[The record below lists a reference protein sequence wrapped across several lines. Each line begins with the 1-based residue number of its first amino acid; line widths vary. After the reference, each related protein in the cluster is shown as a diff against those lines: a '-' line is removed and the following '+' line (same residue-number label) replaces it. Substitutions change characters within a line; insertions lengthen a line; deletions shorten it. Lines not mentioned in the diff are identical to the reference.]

1 MRTAY
6 TCLVQVLVATLVV
19 GCGGSGGTTPTPSV
33 DLPGLVFQ
41 DGFVTND
48 GVADSVGS
56 GPGVGDFET
65 LFPGRMYR
73 QFFSFNRNVLPA
85 GVTIVSATLYV
96 YQTDVIGNP
105 YDDLGDVVVDY
116 LDYGALDAGDYDLA
130 PIEANIGTISD
141 NPLLEWKTL
150 DVTTQTQDAIG
161 AGRNPQFRFRFN
173 RTIFVTDGL
182 VDGAFFVDAEDS
194 HGGFGNTPFLR
205 ITYTN

>member
-6 TCLVQVLVATLVV
+6 TCLAPVLVALVV
-19 GCGGSGGTTPTPSV
+19 WGCGGGGSAVPSPSIH
-33 DLPGLVFQ
+33 LPGVVSQ

-48 GVADSVGS
+48 GIADNVAS
-56 GPGVGDFET
+56 GPVVGDFES
-65 LFPGRMYR
+65 LFPGRLYR

-85 GVTIVSATLYV
+85 GATVVSATLYV
-96 YQTDVIGNP
+96 YQAAVLGNP

-116 LDYGALDAGDYDLA
+116 LDYGSLDAGDYDLT
-130 PIEANIGTISD
+130 PIESGIGTISD

-173 RTIFVTDGL
+173 RTIFVMDGL
-182 VDGAFFVDAEDS
+182 TDLAGFEDAEDS
-194 HGGFGNTPFLR
+194 HDGLGNTPFLR
-205 ITYTN
+205 VVYTN